1 MGQNTAT
8 RDEKNRAEQGESDAG
23 PESQS
28 GARAEDSSG
37 EEAGEEARREGYIP
51 VWEWIA
57 GVVGL
62 VLVVGTI
69 GFLLY
74 RAVTGGSSPPEV
86 EISVEAIT
94 PIRSGYLV
102 EVSVSNTGEGTAA
115 ELTLTG
121 ELRDGTEVVETSTV
135 TLDYV
140 PSQSSREAGL
150 YFSEDPREFELS
162 LRAEGYRAP

>member
-1 MGQNTAT
+1 M
-8 RDEKNRAEQGESDAG
+8 REKADRAQDSGSDAG
-23 PESQS
+23 AGSRRGPRED
-28 GARAEDSSG
+28 GAPGKGVGQD
-37 EEAGEEARREGYIP
+37 ARREGYIP

-74 RAVTGGSSPPEV
+74 RAMTGGSTPPEIA
-86 EISVEAIT
+86 ISVETIT
-94 PIRSGYLV
+94 PMRGGYLV
-102 EVSVSNTGEGTAA
+102 EVSVSNTGEETAA
-115 ELTLTG
+115 DLTLTG
-121 ELRDGTEVVETSTV
+121 ELRSGTGEVETSTV
-135 TLDYV
+135 TLDYI
-140 PSQSSREAGL
+140 PSQSSRKAGL